1 MENNWP
7 YGHSSSNYR
16 QMDTKEGAIAD
27 RPHVPHIPSAPFSEN
42 NELELLWGR
51 MNGMDEALTTLQHGH
66 NLLAS
71 ALEEL
76 KGARPSPSPSP
87 SQSDVPSA
95 SPS

>member
-1 MENNWP
+1 MN
-7 YGHSSSNYR
+7 H
-16 QMDTKEGAIAD
+16 QQTTTMQDTKEDEGAAIP

-51 MNGMDEALTTLQHGH
+51 LNGMDEALTTLQHGH

-76 KGARPSPSPSP
+76 KGAR
-87 SQSDVPSA
+87 QSGVPST
-95 SPS
+95 SPPT